1 MIQDGILRFSY
12 RGDAGK
18 MAIVLDSFFPASGK
32 KLRILLKT
40 IDLSGDRFE
49 IRRELMEWLQNR
61 YESGRVDAKLRDY
74 ANSCV
79 DCRTKAKEMEEPILK
94 QAEQIRKIEDYIKSL
109 KRGDPQKK
117 PLREKLK
124 AEKQKLNSLKEKQR
138 GFEKDAKYYNG
149 LFIKQQAAKKKAE
162 ENLEI
167 IRNWQFSFAW

>member
-40 IDLSGDRFE
+40 IDLSGDRYQIMQELQHWLEEQFKPSHFE
-49 IRRELMEWLQNR
+49 
-61 YESGRVDAKLRDY
+61 GRLKEY

-79 DCRTKAKEMEEPILK
+79 DARTKAREMDEPILK
-94 QAEQIRKIEDYIKSL
+94 QADQVKKLEDYIKSL
-109 KRGDPQKK
+109 RRGDPQKK

-124 AEKQKLNSLKEKQR
+124 AEKEKLKGLKEKQR
-138 GFEKDAKYYNG
+138 GFESDARYNNGQFVKLQARRKRAKDNIAV
-149 LFIKQQAAKKKAE
+149 
-162 ENLEI
+162 
-167 IRNWQFSFAW
+167 IRDWRFSAVW

>member
-40 IDLSGDRFE
+40 IDLSRDRFE

-109 KRGDPQKK
+109 KRGDPRKK
-117 PLREKLK
+117 PAREKLK
-124 AEKQKLNSLKEKQR
+124 VEKEKLKGLKEKQR
-138 GFEKDAKYYNG
+138 YHNSSFKYYNG
-149 LFIKQQAAKKKAE
+149 QFIKTRARLKKAE
-162 ENLEI
+162 DNI
-167 IRNWQFSFAW
+167 AVIRDWRFSAVW